1 MCKILVYLR
10 SYLCYNTYNETNERE
25 YCMMTPTQKADR
37 LALIR
42 TIAEKRNAQ
51 AAFKSNLQSKNSAVR
66 SAPARKS
73 RVEEVV
79 QTADDYIRAIDKMDE
94 NYNQWTDASKYAD
107 QYYGD
112 TMRATTRFDNDWD

>member
-1 MCKILVYLR
+1 
-10 SYLCYNTYNETNERE
+10 
-25 YCMMTPTQKADR
+25 MMTNAQKADR

-42 TIAEKRNAQ
+42 EIAEKRKARLE
-51 AAFKSNLQSKNSAVR
+51 FKQTLQSKNAAVHN
-66 SAPARKS
+66 STARKT
-73 RVEEVV
+73 RKTEVV
-79 QTADDYIRAIDKMDE
+79 QTADAFFKSIDKMDE

>member
-1 MCKILVYLR
+1 
-10 SYLCYNTYNETNERE
+10 
-25 YCMMTPTQKADR
+25 MMTNAQKADR

-42 TIAEKRNAQ
+42 EIAEKRNAQ
-51 AAFKSNLQSKNSAVR
+51 AAFKSNLQSKNAAVR
-66 SAPARKS
+66 KAPAAKARKA
-73 RVEEVV
+73 EVV
-79 QTADDYIRAIDKMDE
+79 QTTDEYIRAIDKMDE